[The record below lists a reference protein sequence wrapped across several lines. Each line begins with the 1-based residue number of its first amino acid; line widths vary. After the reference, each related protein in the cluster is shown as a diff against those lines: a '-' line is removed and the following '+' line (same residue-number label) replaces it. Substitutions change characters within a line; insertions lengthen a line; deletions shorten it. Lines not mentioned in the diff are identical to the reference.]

1 MGAVRDLVDLLR
13 WSRAQPRPSLGDALA
28 SGAQATRD
36 LRDYQDAL
44 ARGVVDAQNG
54 VPTTALVESLRALP
68 AVAEGPARTEV
79 VLLLDVPGGAPV
91 RVVRAEVL
99 PRAVAVGERLPVRVL
114 RFDPQRFAVEWEA
127 GRA

>member
-36 LRDYQDAL
+36 LRDHQDAL

-54 VPTTALVESLRALP
+54 VPTTALVEALRPLP
-68 AVAEGPARTEV
+68 PVAGGPARTEL

-91 RVVRAEVL
+91 RVTRAEAL
-99 PRAVAVGERLPVRVL
+99 PRAVTVGERLPARVL
-114 RFDPQRFAVEWEA
+114 RFEPQRFALEWDA
-127 GRA
+127 GPA